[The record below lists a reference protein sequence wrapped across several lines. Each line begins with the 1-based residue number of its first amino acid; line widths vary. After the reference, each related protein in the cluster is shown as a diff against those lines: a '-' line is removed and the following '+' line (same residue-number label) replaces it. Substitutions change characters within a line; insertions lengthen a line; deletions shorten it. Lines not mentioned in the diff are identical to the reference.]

1 MISSIHRSPAPNSG
15 TISTSSIRESSG
27 WWQTQITH
35 LAKEIWVIYTKSQTW
50 FGAISY
56 SLMYGC
62 PIWIRTLWLCH
73 VFRIPISGK
82 SHLSSLSLAITQ
94 KISIFFIHIFIP
106 PFLLAPCGSP
116 TSDRKTIPSRL
127 WSTSSAATISRSSP
141 SFNLWTPSLARL
153 TKTRSIWIS
162 LNISMCV

>member
-1 MISSIHRSPAPNSG
+1 MQRHGISHAQLTVRYGFKVYMPISWLSGGYNQKSLVDPPGGIHICQHHRCLHVPLVSPWWFQASIDPPPPNSG

-73 VFRIPISGK
+73 VFPIPISGK
-82 SHLSSLSLAITQ
+82 SHLSSLSLAIT
-94 KISIFFIHIFIP
+94 
-106 PFLLAPCGSP
+106 
-116 TSDRKTIPSRL
+116 
-127 WSTSSAATISRSSP
+127 
-141 SFNLWTPSLARL
+141 
-153 TKTRSIWIS
+153 
-162 LNISMCV
+162 